1 MPSNKLKGMNVNMK
15 TIPTLV
21 FGHRNPDTDSVCSA
35 IALSYLKN
43 ELGENTSPR
52 VIGHINKET
61 QFVLNYFGIKEPEY
75 LNNVKVQLR
84 NVQYNKG
91 VKLKETASI
100 KEVVDYIQDK
110 HCTAVPIVDDKNHL
124 VSLITLKEIAML
136 FIEQSRERLNT
147 KYEHILH
154 ALNGREILRF
164 HDEFDGN
171 MIAGSYKS
179 ETFIESAPL
188 NKNDILIVGNRA
200 KVIKYGINCQIS
212 LLILT
217 NNFDLS
223 EELLELAKKNHVSVI
238 SSSMDTYNTCNAINL
253 SNYVKT
259 ILVNK
264 KPAVVQELDYLT
276 DFVTEATRLGFTN
289 YPILNKKN
297 ECLGLIRITD
307 IGKYDKKDVILV
319 DHNNL
324 EQSVPGIDEA
334 NIVEIIDHHN
344 LGAIGTS
351 VPINFRS
358 MPVGCTCTILYYL
371 YQEHKIQIP
380 KEIAGLMLSAII
392 SDTLILKSP
401 TTTDKDKKAVENLAN
416 IAGVNY
422 QNYGYSMLKAGSSIE
437 GLTVE
442 DLIYQDFKSYKVGN
456 TSLGISQVI
465 TMDFDSLK
473 DNIDEYVEKLNEIAK
488 RDYTTVTL
496 FITDIVENG
505 SYVLY
510 NTEAKHI
517 IEDSFDITEMEEGI
531 FIPNLVSRKKQM
543 LPQIMETLEKNN

>member
-1 MPSNKLKGMNVNMK
+1 MK

-52 VIGHINKET
+52 VIGHINKES

-84 NVQYNKG
+84 NVHYNKG

-100 KEVVDYIQDK
+100 KEVVDYIQEK
-110 HCTAVPIVDDKNHL
+110 HCTAVPIVDDRNRL

-136 FIEQSRERLNT
+136 FIEQSREHLNT
-147 KYEHILH
+147 NYEHLLH
-154 ALNGREILRF
+154 ALNGREILKF

-200 KVIKYGINCQIS
+200 KVIKHGINCKIS
-212 LLILT
+212 LLVLT
-217 NNFDLS
+217 NNFDLP
-223 EELLELAKKNHVSVI
+223 EDLLELAKENHVSVI

-259 ILVNK
+259 ILINK
-264 KPAVVQELDYLT
+264 SPAVVQELDYLT
-276 DFVTEATRLGFTN
+276 DFVAEATRLGFTN

-371 YQEHKIQIP
+371 YQEHKIKIP

-401 TTTDKDKKAVENLAN
+401 TTTERDKEAVENLAS
-416 IAGVNY
+416 IAGVDY
-422 QNYGYSMLKAGSSIE
+422 KKYGYSMLKKGSSIE

-473 DNIDEYVEKLNEIAK
+473 DNIDEYVEKLDEIAK
-488 RDYTTVTL
+488 RDYSTVTL

-517 IEDSFDITEMEEGI
+517 IEDSFDITDIEEGT
-531 FIPNLVSRKKQM
+531 FIPDLVSRKKQM
-543 LPQIMETLEKNN
+543 LPQIMETLEKNS

>member
-1 MPSNKLKGMNVNMK
+1 MK
-15 TIPTLV
+15 KIPTLV
-21 FGHRNPDTDSVCSA
+21 FGHRNPDTDSVCAA
-35 IALSYLKN
+35 IAMSYLKN

-61 QFVLNYFGIKEPEY
+61 QFVLNYFGVKEPEY

-84 NVQYNKG
+84 NVHYNKG

-100 KEVVDYIQDK
+100 KEVVDYIQEK
-110 HCTAVPIVDDKNHL
+110 HCTAVPIVDDRNRL

-136 FIEQSRERLNT
+136 FIEQSREHLNT
-147 KYEHILH
+147 NYEHLLH
-154 ALNGREILRF
+154 ALNGREILKF

-200 KVIKYGINCQIS
+200 KVIKHGINCKIS
-212 LLILT
+212 LLVLT
-217 NNFDLS
+217 NNFDLP
-223 EELLELAKKNHVSVI
+223 EDLLELAKENHVSVI

-259 ILVNK
+259 ILINK
-264 KPAVVQELDYLT
+264 SPAVVQELDYLT
-276 DFVTEATRLGFTN
+276 DFVAEATRLGFTN

-371 YQEHKIQIP
+371 YQEHKIKIP

-401 TTTDKDKKAVENLAN
+401 TTTERDKEAVENLAS
-416 IAGVNY
+416 IAGVDY
-422 QNYGYSMLKAGSSIE
+422 KKYGYSMLKKGSSIE
-437 GLTVE
+437 GITVE
-442 DLIYQDFKSYKVGN
+442 DLIYQDFKSYKV
-456 TSLGISQVI
+456 GISQVI

-473 DNIDEYVEKLNEIAK
+473 DNIDEYVEKLDEIAK
-488 RDYTTVTL
+488 RDYSTVTL

-517 IEDSFDITEMEEGI
+517 IEDSFDIQDVEEGT
-531 FIPNLVSRKKQM
+531 FIPDLVSRKKQM
-543 LPQIMETLEKNN
+543 LPQIMEVLEKNS

>member
-1 MPSNKLKGMNVNMK
+1 MK

-84 NVQYNKG
+84 NVHYNKG

-100 KEVVDYIQDK
+100 KEVVDYIQEK
-110 HCTAVPIVDDKNHL
+110 HCTAVPIVDDRNRL

-136 FIEQSRERLNT
+136 FIEQSREHLNT
-147 KYEHILH
+147 NYEHLLH
-154 ALNGREILRF
+154 ALNGREILKF

-200 KVIKYGINCQIS
+200 KVIKHGINCKIS
-212 LLILT
+212 LLVLT
-217 NNFDLS
+217 NNFDLP
-223 EELLELAKKNHVSVI
+223 EDLLELAKENHVSVI

-259 ILVNK
+259 ILINK
-264 KPAVVQELDYLT
+264 SPAVVQELDYLT
-276 DFVTEATRLGFTN
+276 DFVAEATRLGFTN

-371 YQEHKIQIP
+371 YQEHKIKIP

-401 TTTDKDKKAVENLAN
+401 TTTERDKEAVENLAS
-416 IAGVNY
+416 IAGVDY
-422 QNYGYSMLKAGSSIE
+422 KKYGYSMLKAGSSIE

-473 DNIDEYVEKLNEIAK
+473 DNIDEYVEKLDEIAK
-488 RDYTTVTL
+488 RDYSTVTL

-517 IEDSFDITEMEEGI
+517 IEDSFDIIDIEEGT
-531 FIPNLVSRKKQM
+531 FIPDLVSRKKQM
-543 LPQIMETLEKNN
+543 LPQIMETLEKNS

>member
-1 MPSNKLKGMNVNMK
+1 MK

-84 NVQYNKG
+84 NVHYNKG

-100 KEVVDYIQDK
+100 KEVVDYIQEK
-110 HCTAVPIVDDKNHL
+110 HCTAVPIVDDRNRL

-136 FIEQSRERLNT
+136 FIEQSREHLNT
-147 KYEHILH
+147 NYEHLLH
-154 ALNGREILRF
+154 ALNGREILKF

-200 KVIKYGINCQIS
+200 KVIKHGINCKIS
-212 LLILT
+212 LLVLT
-217 NNFDLS
+217 NNFDLP
-223 EELLELAKKNHVSVI
+223 EDLLELAKENHVSVI

-259 ILVNK
+259 ILINK
-264 KPAVVQELDYLT
+264 SPAVVQELDYLT
-276 DFVTEATRLGFTN
+276 DFVAEATRLGFTN

-371 YQEHKIQIP
+371 YQEHKIKIP

-401 TTTDKDKKAVENLAN
+401 TTTERDKEAIENLAS
-416 IAGVNY
+416 IAGVDY
-422 QNYGYSMLKAGSSIE
+422 KKYGYSMLKAGSSIE

-473 DNIDEYVEKLNEIAK
+473 DNIDEYVEKLDEIAK
-488 RDYTTVTL
+488 RDYSTVTL

-517 IEDSFDITEMEEGI
+517 IEDSFDITDIEEGT
-531 FIPNLVSRKKQM
+531 FIPDLVSRKKQM
-543 LPQIMETLEKNN
+543 LPQIMETLEKNS

>member
-1 MPSNKLKGMNVNMK
+1 MK

-84 NVQYNKG
+84 NVHYNKG

-100 KEVVDYIQDK
+100 KEVVDYIQEK
-110 HCTAVPIVDDKNHL
+110 HCTAVPIVDDRNRL

-136 FIEQSRERLNT
+136 FIEQSREHLNT
-147 KYEHILH
+147 NYEHLLH
-154 ALNGREILRF
+154 ALNGREILKF

-200 KVIKYGINCQIS
+200 KVIKHGINCKIS
-212 LLILT
+212 LLVLT
-217 NNFDLS
+217 NNFDLP
-223 EELLELAKKNHVSVI
+223 EDLLELAKENHVSVI

-259 ILVNK
+259 ILINK
-264 KPAVVQELDYLT
+264 SPAVVQELDYLT
-276 DFVTEATRLGFTN
+276 DFVAEATRLGFTN

-371 YQEHKIQIP
+371 YQEHKIKIP

-401 TTTDKDKKAVENLAN
+401 TTTERDKEAIENLAS
-416 IAGVNY
+416 IAGVDY
-422 QNYGYSMLKAGSSIE
+422 KKYGYSMLKAGSSIE

-473 DNIDEYVEKLNEIAK
+473 DNIDEYVEKLDEIAK
-488 RDYTTVTL
+488 RDYSTVTL

-517 IEDSFDITEMEEGI
+517 IEDSFDIIDIEEGT
-531 FIPNLVSRKKQM
+531 FIPDLVSRKKQM
-543 LPQIMETLEKNN
+543 LPQIMETLEKNS

>member
-1 MPSNKLKGMNVNMK
+1 MK
-15 TIPTLV
+15 KIPTLV
-21 FGHRNPDTDSVCSA
+21 FGHRNPDTDSVCAA

-43 ELGENTSPR
+43 QLGENTSPR
-52 VIGHINKET
+52 VIGHINKES
-61 QFVLNYFGIKEPEY
+61 QFALNYFGVKEPEY

-84 NVQYNKG
+84 NVHYNKG

-100 KEVVDYIQDK
+100 KEVVDYIQEK
-110 HCTAVPIVDDKNHL
+110 HCTAGPIVDDKNHL

-136 FIEQSRERLNT
+136 FIEQSREHLNT
-147 KYEHILH
+147 NYEHLLH

-179 ETFIESAPL
+179 ETFIETSPL
-188 NKNDILIVGNRA
+188 NKDDIFIVGNRA
-200 KVIKYGINCQIS
+200 KVIKHALNSQIS
-212 LLILT
+212 LLVLT
-217 NNFDLS
+217 NNFDLP
-223 EELLELAKKNHVSVI
+223 EDLLELAKQNHVSVI

-259 ILVNK
+259 ILINK
-264 KPAVVQELDYLT
+264 SPAVVQELDYLT
-276 DFVTEATRLGFTN
+276 DFVAEATRLGFTN
-289 YPILNKKN
+289 YPILNRKN

-358 MPVGCTCTILYYL
+358 MPVGCTCTILYNL
-371 YQEHKIQIP
+371 YKEHKVEIP

-401 TTTDKDKKAVENLAN
+401 TTTERDKEAVTNLAD

-422 QNYGYSMLKAGSSIE
+422 KKYGYSMLKKGSSIE

-473 DNIDEYVEKLNEIAK
+473 ENIDEYVEKLNEIAK
-488 RDYTTVTL
+488 RDYSTVTL

-510 NTEAKHI
+510 NQDAKHI
-517 IEDSFDITEMEEGI
+517 IEDSFDLAEVEEGT

-543 LPQIMETLEKNN
+543 LPQIMETLEKIS

>member
-1 MPSNKLKGMNVNMK
+1 MK

-84 NVQYNKG
+84 NVHYNKG

-100 KEVVDYIQDK
+100 KEVVDYIQEK
-110 HCTAVPIVDDKNHL
+110 HCTAVPIVDDKNRL

-136 FIEQSRERLNT
+136 FIEQSREHLNT
-147 KYEHILH
+147 NYEHLLH
-154 ALNGREILRF
+154 ALNGREILKF

-200 KVIKYGINCQIS
+200 KVIKHGINCKIS
-212 LLILT
+212 LLVLT
-217 NNFDLS
+217 NNFDLP
-223 EELLELAKKNHVSVI
+223 EDLLELAKENHVSVI

-259 ILVNK
+259 ILINK
-264 KPAVVQELDYLT
+264 SPAVVQELDYLT
-276 DFVTEATRLGFTN
+276 DFVAEATRLGFTN

-371 YQEHKIQIP
+371 YQEHKIKIP

-401 TTTDKDKKAVENLAN
+401 TTTERDKEAIENLAS
-416 IAGVNY
+416 IAGVDY
-422 QNYGYSMLKAGSSIE
+422 KKYGYSMLKAGSSIE

-473 DNIDEYVEKLNEIAK
+473 DNIDEYVEKLDEIAK
-488 RDYTTVTL
+488 RDYSTVTL

-517 IEDSFDITEMEEGI
+517 IEDSFDITDIEEGT
-531 FIPNLVSRKKQM
+531 FIPDLVSRKKQM
-543 LPQIMETLEKNN
+543 LPQIMETLEKNS

>member
-1 MPSNKLKGMNVNMK
+1 MK
-15 TIPTLV
+15 KIPTLV
-21 FGHRNPDTDSVCSA
+21 FGHRNPDTDSVCAA

-43 ELGENTSPR
+43 QLGENTSPR
-52 VIGHINKET
+52 VTGHINKES
-61 QFVLNYFGIKEPEY
+61 QFALNYFGVKEPEY

-84 NVQYNKG
+84 NVHYNKG

-100 KEVVDYIQDK
+100 KEVVDYIQEK

-136 FIEQSRERLNT
+136 FIEQSREHLNT
-147 KYEHILH
+147 NYEHLLH
-154 ALNGREILRF
+154 ALNGREILKF

-179 ETFIESAPL
+179 ETFIETSPL
-188 NKNDILIVGNRA
+188 NKDDIFIVGNRA
-200 KVIKYGINCQIS
+200 KVIKHALNSQIS
-212 LLILT
+212 LLVLT
-217 NNFDLS
+217 NNFDLP
-223 EELLELAKKNHVSVI
+223 EDLLELAKQNHVSVI

-259 ILVNK
+259 ILINK
-264 KPAVVQELDYLT
+264 SPAVVQELDYLT
-276 DFVTEATRLGFTN
+276 DFVAEATRLGFTN
-289 YPILNKKN
+289 YPILNRKN

-358 MPVGCTCTILYYL
+358 MPVGCTCTILYNL
-371 YQEHKIQIP
+371 YKEHKVEIP

-401 TTTDKDKKAVENLAN
+401 TTTERDKEAVTNLAD

-422 QNYGYSMLKAGSSIE
+422 KKYGYSMLKKGSSIE

-473 DNIDEYVEKLNEIAK
+473 ENIDEYVEKLNEIAK
-488 RDYTTVTL
+488 RDYSTVTL

-510 NTEAKHI
+510 NQDAKHI
-517 IEDSFDITEMEEGI
+517 IEDSFDLAEVEEGT

-543 LPQIMETLEKNN
+543 LPQIMETLEKIS

>member
-1 MPSNKLKGMNVNMK
+1 MK
-15 TIPTLV
+15 KIPTLV
-21 FGHRNPDTDSVCSA
+21 FGHRNPDTDSVCAA
-35 IALSYLKN
+35 IAMSYLKN
-43 ELGENTSPR
+43 QLGENTSPR
-52 VIGHINKET
+52 VIGHINKES
-61 QFVLNYFGIKEPEY
+61 QFALNYFGVKEPEY

-84 NVQYNKG
+84 NVHYNKG

-100 KEVVDYIQDK
+100 KEVVDYIQEK

-136 FIEQSRERLNT
+136 FIEQSREHLNT
-147 KYEHILH
+147 NYEHLLH

-179 ETFIESAPL
+179 ETFIETSPL
-188 NKNDILIVGNRA
+188 NKDDIFIVGNRA
-200 KVIKYGINCQIS
+200 KVIKHALNSQIS
-212 LLILT
+212 LLVLT
-217 NNFDLS
+217 NNFDLP
-223 EELLELAKKNHVSVI
+223 EDLLELAKQNHVSVI

-259 ILVNK
+259 ILINK
-264 KPAVVQELDYLT
+264 SPAVVQELDYLT
-276 DFVTEATRLGFTN
+276 DFVAEATRLGFTN
-289 YPILNKKN
+289 YPILNRKN

-358 MPVGCTCTILYYL
+358 MPVGCTCTILYNL
-371 YQEHKIQIP
+371 YKEHKVEIP

-401 TTTDKDKKAVENLAN
+401 TTTERDKEAVTNLAD

-422 QNYGYSMLKAGSSIE
+422 KKYGYSMLKKGSSIE

-473 DNIDEYVEKLNEIAK
+473 ENIDEYVEKLNDIAK
-488 RDYTTVTL
+488 RDYSTVTL

-510 NTEAKHI
+510 NQDAKHI
-517 IEDSFDITEMEEGI
+517 IEDSFDLAEVEEGT

-543 LPQIMETLEKNN
+543 LPQIMETLEKIS

>member
-1 MPSNKLKGMNVNMK
+1 MK

-84 NVQYNKG
+84 NVHYNKG

-100 KEVVDYIQDK
+100 KEVVDYIQEK
-110 HCTAVPIVDDKNHL
+110 HCTAVPIVDDKNRL

-136 FIEQSRERLNT
+136 FIEQSREHLNT
-147 KYEHILH
+147 NYEHLLH
-154 ALNGREILRF
+154 ALNGREILKF

-200 KVIKYGINCQIS
+200 KVIKHGINCKIS
-212 LLILT
+212 LLVLT
-217 NNFDLS
+217 NNFDLP
-223 EELLELAKKNHVSVI
+223 EDLLELAKENHVSVI

-259 ILVNK
+259 ILINK
-264 KPAVVQELDYLT
+264 SPAVVQELDYLT
-276 DFVTEATRLGFTN
+276 DFVAEATRLGFTN

-371 YQEHKIQIP
+371 YQEHKIKIP

-401 TTTDKDKKAVENLAN
+401 TTTERDKEAVENLAS
-416 IAGVNY
+416 IAGVDY
-422 QNYGYSMLKAGSSIE
+422 KKYGYSMLKAGSSIE

-473 DNIDEYVEKLNEIAK
+473 DNIDEYVEKLDEIAK
-488 RDYTTVTL
+488 RDYSTVTL

-517 IEDSFDITEMEEGI
+517 IEDSFDIIDIEEGT
-531 FIPNLVSRKKQM
+531 FIPDLVSRKKQM
-543 LPQIMETLEKNN
+543 LPQIMETLEKNS

>member
-1 MPSNKLKGMNVNMK
+1 MK

-84 NVQYNKG
+84 NVHYNKG

-100 KEVVDYIQDK
+100 KEVVDYIQEK
-110 HCTAVPIVDDKNHL
+110 HCTAVPIVDDRNRL

-136 FIEQSRERLNT
+136 FIEQSREHLNT
-147 KYEHILH
+147 NYEHLLH
-154 ALNGREILRF
+154 ALNGREILKF

-200 KVIKYGINCQIS
+200 KVIKHGINCKIS
-212 LLILT
+212 LLVLT
-217 NNFDLS
+217 NNFDLP
-223 EELLELAKKNHVSVI
+223 EDLLELAKENHVSVI

-259 ILVNK
+259 ILINK
-264 KPAVVQELDYLT
+264 SPAVVQELDYLT
-276 DFVTEATRLGFTN
+276 DFVAEATRLGFTN

-371 YQEHKIQIP
+371 YQEHKIKIP

-401 TTTDKDKKAVENLAN
+401 TTTERDKEAVENLAI
-416 IAGVNY
+416 IAGVDY
-422 QNYGYSMLKAGSSIE
+422 KKYGYSMLKAGSSIE

-473 DNIDEYVEKLNEIAK
+473 DNIDEYVEKLDEIAK
-488 RDYTTVTL
+488 RDYSTVTL

-517 IEDSFDITEMEEGI
+517 IEDSFDITDIEEGT
-531 FIPNLVSRKKQM
+531 FIPDLVSRKKQM
-543 LPQIMETLEKNN
+543 LPQIMEVLEKNS

>member
-1 MPSNKLKGMNVNMK
+1 MK

-84 NVQYNKG
+84 NVHYNKG

-100 KEVVDYIQDK
+100 KEVVDYIQEK
-110 HCTAVPIVDDKNHL
+110 HCTAVPIVDDKNRL

-136 FIEQSRERLNT
+136 FIEQSREHLNT
-147 KYEHILH
+147 NYEHLLH
-154 ALNGREILRF
+154 ALNGREILKF

-200 KVIKYGINCQIS
+200 KVIKHGINCKIS
-212 LLILT
+212 LLVLT
-217 NNFDLS
+217 NNFDLP
-223 EELLELAKKNHVSVI
+223 EDLLELAKENHVSVI

-259 ILVNK
+259 ILINK
-264 KPAVVQELDYLT
+264 SPAVVQELDYLT
-276 DFVTEATRLGFTN
+276 DFVAEATRLGFTN

-371 YQEHKIQIP
+371 YQEHKIKIP

-401 TTTDKDKKAVENLAN
+401 TTTERDKEAVENLAS
-416 IAGVNY
+416 IAGVDY
-422 QNYGYSMLKAGSSIE
+422 KKYGYSMLKKGSSIE

-473 DNIDEYVEKLNEIAK
+473 DNIDEYVEKLDEIAK
-488 RDYTTVTL
+488 RDYSTVTL

-517 IEDSFDITEMEEGI
+517 IEDSFDIIDIEEGT
-531 FIPNLVSRKKQM
+531 FIPDLVSRKKQM
-543 LPQIMETLEKNN
+543 LPQIMETLEKNS

>member
-1 MPSNKLKGMNVNMK
+1 MK

-52 VIGHINKET
+52 VIGHINKES

-84 NVQYNKG
+84 NVHYNKG

-100 KEVVDYIQDK
+100 KEVVDYIQEK
-110 HCTAVPIVDDKNHL
+110 HCTAVPIVDDRNRL

-136 FIEQSRERLNT
+136 FIEQSREHLNT
-147 KYEHILH
+147 NYEHLLH
-154 ALNGREILRF
+154 ALNGREILKF

-179 ETFIESAPL
+179 ETFIESALL

-200 KVIKYGINCQIS
+200 KVIKHGINCKIS
-212 LLILT
+212 LLVLT
-217 NNFDLS
+217 NNFDLP
-223 EELLELAKKNHVSVI
+223 EDLLELAKENHVSVI

-259 ILVNK
+259 ILINK
-264 KPAVVQELDYLT
+264 SPAVVQELDYLT
-276 DFVTEATRLGFTN
+276 DFVAEATRLGFTN

-371 YQEHKIQIP
+371 YQEHKIKIP

-401 TTTDKDKKAVENLAN
+401 TTTERDKEAVENLAS
-416 IAGVNY
+416 IAGVDY
-422 QNYGYSMLKAGSSIE
+422 KKYGYSMLKKGSSIE

-465 TMDFDSLK
+465 TMDFESLK
-473 DNIDEYVEKLNEIAK
+473 DNIDEYVEKLDEIAK
-488 RDYTTVTL
+488 RDYSTVTL

-517 IEDSFDITEMEEGI
+517 IEDSFDITDIEEGT
-531 FIPNLVSRKKQM
+531 FIPDLVSRKKQM
-543 LPQIMETLEKNN
+543 LPQIMETLEKNS